1 MGAKGYDFKTYLLGS
16 ELGLIPLM
24 IPFTVMGETA
34 ADFRSPV
41 FLSATAVEL
50 LIVLAAFCCY
60 RKLRKKNE
68 QQAETEQETAQ
79 IKDARTDEINT

>member
-1 MGAKGYDFKTYLLGS
+1 MGAKGYDLKAYLLGS

-41 FLSATAVEL
+41 FLTAAAVEL
-50 LIVLAAFCCY
+50 VIVLLAFWGY
-60 RKLRKKNE
+60 RRLRKKNE
-68 QQAETEQETAQ
+68 QQSETDQKMEH
-79 IKDARTDEINT
+79 